1 MENTFTSLIYPTKT
15 GISVQYKDNLIETY
29 NKNGKLIH
37 IIDSKEASHKIVIH
51 RWLGSASDAEIKE
64 IFDGHLFEFI
74 KTGGYTKL
82 MADTSKMDGFFDGV
96 NLWLAEYYIPKLLKT
111 GVKYNAFLVS
121 EEFFSYLTDEGF
133 DGVVESLFTT
143 QMFGS
148 EDKAVQWLK
157 SVTS

>member
-1 MENTFTSLIYPTKT
+1 MENTFTSSTHPTKT
-15 GISVQYKDNLIETY
+15 GISVQHKDNLVETY

-37 IIDSKEASHKIVIH
+37 LIDCKEASNKIAIH
-51 RWLGSASDAEIKE
+51 RWLGSVSDDEVKE
-64 IFDGHLFEFI
+64 IFDVHLFEFI

-96 NLWLAEYYIPKLLKT
+96 NQWLADYYIPRLLKV

-148 EDKAVQWLK
+148 EDKAIHWLK
-157 SVTS
+157 SVNS